1 MRSID
6 IGMNKVKRRK
16 VKPKAQADKI
26 ALRAERRAKIKPHM
40 IPPLRRPI
48 QAEVAGEGSM
58 F

>member
-6 IGMNKVKRRK
+6 IGMKVKRRK
-16 VKPKAQADKI
+16 KPKAQADKI

-40 IPPLRRPI
+40 IPPPRRPI